1 MKISGGWPKLSL
13 CGSRFYPQVIEPHR
27 LFANFPLT
35 VIIYLTHAN
44 IRRIVF
50 LMKAPRTLQE
60 AIVYFSDPDRCFEY
74 AKALRFPDGK
84 VVCPRCSSDKNYFI
98 KTRKIWLCK
107 GCNRQFTLKV
117 NTIFEDSPLGLD
129 KWMTGFWMLV
139 NCKNGVSSME
149 IHRALGITQKSAWF
163 MLQRLRTA
171 LHNRT
176 FGSTSKLGGPDTE
189 LEADETFVGGLT
201 KNMHKDRKLRL
212 VKQGGMHG
220 GKTVVQGILDRN
232 LRQVRA
238 QIVPNVTRE
247 TLQNVL
253 LKNIKYGSK
262 VYTDDAIGYDKV
274 SYSFV
279 HDVVNHAERYVNGR
293 VHTNGL
299 ENFWSLLKRG
309 LRGTYVAVEPFHL
322 SRYIDEQ
329 VFRYNNRKR
338 ADKTPMND
346 SDRFKL
352 AMSQVAGRRLTYT
365 ELTGKDESP
374 RHVPTGTGETV
385 EPF

>member
-1 MKISGGWPKLSL
+1 MK
-13 CGSRFYPQVIEPHR
+13 
-27 LFANFPLT
+27 T
-35 VIIYLTHAN
+35 
-44 IRRIVF
+44 
-50 LMKAPRTLQE
+50 PRTLQE
-60 AIVYFSDPDRCFEY
+60 ANVYFSDPDRCFEY
-74 AKALRFPDGK
+74 AKTLRFPDGK
-84 VVCPRCSSDKNYFI
+84 VICPRCSSDKNYFI
-98 KTRKIWLCK
+98 KTRRIWLCR
-107 GCNRQFTLKV
+107 GCNKQFTLKV
-117 NTIFEDSPLGLD
+117 GTIFEDSPLGLD
-129 KWMTGFWMLV
+129 KWMAGFWMLV

-149 IHRALGITQKSAWF
+149 LHRALGITQKSAWF

-171 LHNRT
+171 LHNRS
-176 FGSTSKLGGPDTE
+176 FGSPSKLGGPDSE
-189 LEADETFVGGLT
+189 VEAEADETFVGGLT

-238 QIVPNVTRE
+238 QVVPNITRE

-262 VYTDDAIGYDKV
+262 VYTDDAVGYDKV
-274 SYSFV
+274 SYNLV

-309 LRGTYVAVEPFHL
+309 LRGTYVAVEPFRL
-322 SRYIDEQ
+322 ARYIDEQ
-329 VFRYNNRKR
+329 VFRYNNRKNS
-338 ADKTPMND
+338 DKSPKSD

-352 AMSQVAGRRLTYT
+352 AMTQVAGRRLTYAD
-365 ELTGKDESP
+365 LTGKDESP
-374 RHVPTGTGETV
+374 RHVPTGTRETQV
-385 EPF
+385 PF